1 MEKKIDNLKEKIK
14 DNIFYNKKKYYNK
27 PNKNNS
33 QINNSISYSTK
44 SSHIDFE
51 KLSKKI
57 SIREKNKLI
66 SKQYSALSSKM
77 SLTKKGYF
85 KGIFLNKIFN
95 PLNSINKS
103 NSILNSSLI
112 NKKKEMLD
120 TLETTK
126 NNSNSI
132 PIKVQKLPKI
142 NLNINQHYLN
152 EERKNIYLFEDDI
165 YDLKFKFKKNKDYLT
180 KRFENKIEEILFSR
194 GEINKLK
201 KKYNFI
207 ESKNNINSVKLKM
220 ENIYLNF
227 IKNNNS
233 LELKSNEK
241 LKKYIKQYTLLKKF

>member
-1 MEKKIDNLKEKIK
+1 MEKKFDNLMEKIK
-14 DNIFYNKKKYYNK
+14 NNIFFNKKKYYNK

-33 QINNSISYSTK
+33 QNNSISYSSK
-44 SSHIDFE
+44 SSHIDFQ

-57 SIREKNKLI
+57 SIQEKNKLI
-66 SKQYSALSSKM
+66 SKKYSALSSKM

-103 NSILNSSLI
+103 NSILNSSLLD
-112 NKKKEMLD
+112 KKREIID
-120 TLETTK
+120 TSETIK
-126 NNSNSI
+126 NNSNL
-132 PIKVQKLPKI
+132 IKIKKLPKI
-142 NLNINQHYLN
+142 NLNINKQ
-152 EERKNIYLFEDDI
+152 EERKNIYLFEDEI
-165 YDLKFKFKKNKDYLT
+165 YDLKFKYKNNKDCLT

-201 KKYNFI
+201 KKYKFI
-207 ESKNNINSVKLKM
+207 KSKNNINKVQLKM

>member
-1 MEKKIDNLKEKIK
+1 MEKKYVNLMEKIK
-14 DNIFYNKKKYYNK
+14 NNIFFNKKKYYNK
-27 PNKNNS
+27 QNKNNS
-33 QINNSISYSTK
+33 QNNSISYSSK
-44 SSHIDFE
+44 SSHIDFK

-57 SIREKNKLI
+57 SIQEKNKLI
-66 SKQYSALSSKM
+66 SKKYSALSSKM

-103 NSILNSSLI
+103 NSILNSSLLD
-112 NKKKEMLD
+112 KKREIID
-120 TLETTK
+120 TSETIK
-126 NNSNSI
+126 NNSNLMKI
-132 PIKVQKLPKI
+132 IKLPKI
-142 NLNINQHYLN
+142 NLNINKQ
-152 EERKNIYLFEDDI
+152 EERKNIYLFEDEI
-165 YDLKFKFKKNKDYLT
+165 YDLKFKYKSNKDYLT

-207 ESKNNINSVKLKM
+207 ESKNYINNVKLKM

-233 LELKSNEK
+233 LELKTNEK
-241 LKKYIKQYTLLKKF
+241 LKKYVKKYTLLKKF